1 MPKERNKKKNRG
13 LVRSRRVALRRV
25 ASSSSFLRPG
35 TSERRTPRLREP
47 VCGPFPPAGTKE
59 LREAI
64 PFPTEST
71 FEWCA
76 RRLDRVRLL
85 RSRPGSALVGR
96 SASNTERPP
105 MEESDITANPKRF
118 RILFA
123 SFTVEDDERLGK
135 EQNKKERKR
144 ENDG

>member
-1 MPKERNKKKNRG
+1 
-13 LVRSRRVALRRV
+13 
-25 ASSSSFLRPG
+25 
-35 TSERRTPRLREP
+35 
-47 VCGPFPPAGTKE
+47 
-59 LREAI
+59 
-64 PFPTEST
+64 
-71 FEWCA
+71 
-76 RRLDRVRLL
+76 
-85 RSRPGSALVGR
+85 
-96 SASNTERPP
+96 